1 MRSKSKYLKVKWYG
15 FFFVYTASNLL
26 KSVLL
31 KSLNR
36 HLRKGCVFGV
46 INYLGLGDEL
56 EQRYLQ
62 PFSPTDIY
70 IKLVASPPHNNI

>member
-1 MRSKSKYLKVKWYG
+1 MVFS
-15 FFFVYTASNLL
+15 FVDTASNLL

-36 HLRKGCVFGV
+36 HLREGYVFAM

-56 EQRYLQ
+56 E
-62 PFSPTDIY
+62 
-70 IKLVASPPHNNI
+70 